1 MQIITTSS
9 YNDINIVNF
18 ENGTNT
24 LLNNINIIDTITY
37 DITTNNNTQFIAV
50 NGVQGTGYL
59 CVYDFKVKKDICSK
73 IEFYKFAD
81 VYYLNDPITYIPAN
95 KNSNED
101 IFTIVFYKSKS
112 TDSEL
117 YNKIDMH
124 IEGVDRYNN
133 FYNNINI
140 SGTLNIYIIE

>member
-9 YNDINIVNF
+9 YNDINIVNT

-24 LLNNINIIDTITY
+24 LLNNIKIIDTKTY
-37 DITTNNNTQFIAV
+37 DVTTNNNIQFVAI
-50 NGVQGTGYL
+50 NGVQGNGYL
-59 CVYDFKVKKDICSK
+59 CVFDFKVKKDICSK

-112 TDSEL
+112 TDST
-117 YNKIDMH
+117 YNKIDMR
-124 IEGVDRYNN
+124 IEGRDRYNN

-140 SGTLNIYIIE
+140 SGTLNIYVIE